1 MLDLGADEFVDV
13 ERDGWQD
20 DVEKVDVV
28 FDTIGGDVLA
38 RSVDIVKP
46 GGALVSVASP
56 PPADRDDIR
65 TVFFVRDP
73 NRAQLVEIARLVDA
87 GKLRPQVG
95 AVYPLDQAREAF
107 TAKSGGGIPGRVV
120 LQP

>member
-13 ERDGWQD
+13 EQDGWQD
-20 DVEKVDVV
+20 DMNDIDVV
-28 FDTIGGDVLA
+28 FDTIGGDVLT
-38 RSVDIVKP
+38 RSISVVKP

-73 NRAQLVEIARLVDA
+73 NRAQLVEIAQLVDA
-87 GKLRPQVG
+87 GELQPQVG
-95 AVYPLDQAREAF
+95 AVYPLAQAREAF